1 MQSKIIDRRIVVT
14 SFALTMLIS
23 LFLFIMALVQSEN
36 VFSEVLFNSSKLLI
50 LIPLCSL
57 SQGNYHLK
65 LLLEKKI
72 SAFSIFYNYF
82 IIVFAWN
89 ILFFISYVIVLK
101 GDYLTLLIAS
111 SFIISDVANTLLRA
125 KSRQILAITYERLV
139 VLIVY
144 TCFLYKIEIVLIA
157 INFIW
162 FYSSLMILNIKKFD
176 ITKFGIRYDKVSL
189 STRIEYFVIA
199 LITAITQNLFGII
212 FGGSNDFKNTR
223 EMFLILRLGRFLQ
236 VLAQSI
242 YQGAL
247 LKITRLAENKHLMST
262 TLKQTQKEIL
272 PLLAVCVLFA
282 VCIVMILSLGIDLD
296 QVVSLS
302 ALDYVGALVY
312 IAAIIVTVALGPVGL
327 ILSQFDQRRTQIAFN
342 LASLIATYTLYVVL
356 DINLL
361 WEILLLASFLTL
373 LPPLFAHMFVRYNV
387 RLKR

>member
-1 MQSKIIDRRIVVT
+1 
-14 SFALTMLIS
+14 
-23 LFLFIMALVQSEN
+23 MALVQSEN